1 MCAEE
6 DWSIFARWRL
16 VMDMT
21 AVTGRTID
29 EPRSGRQ
36 TVIIMDHDYT
46 QDVSCVALLS
56 MTSTL
61 LQLSWAAGHVTMHW
75 SLSVSWICMQFARRI
90 NRATAMIG
98 LFQGVNSAFPPS
110 ARVNLLLN
118 CYTVA
123 LSYGIR
129 KETYE
134 ASASAQRGACCSCWR
149 LFIVHC
155 CH

>member
-56 MTSTL
+56 MTQARFTAEL
-61 LQLSWAAGHVTMHW
+61 RRFVLVAWTAAGCRACDDALKLISFMNMHA
-75 SLSVSWICMQFARRI
+75 I
-90 NRATAMIG
+90 RA
-98 LFQGVNSAFPPS
+98 
-110 ARVNLLLN
+110 
-118 CYTVA
+118 
-123 LSYGIR
+123 SY
-129 KETYE
+129 
-134 ASASAQRGACCSCWR
+134 
-149 LFIVHC
+149 
-155 CH
+155 